1 MIMVCNEESVA
12 SNAANGWHGLF
23 PLKVESKQFNQ
34 LINGWIEES
43 SNGRFRFQLSEHS
56 DRNSYIEETI
66 LCAVN
71 GIAGLE
77 TFQNNNT
84 FQELKTTKAGVH
96 VTLSGDNDFYSQ
108 LQDVNLPLRRANLK
122 ELEPFLPPTM
132 EGKLGGKLFIG
143 RSTDNV
149 LVERGG
155 KKVALKTG
163 MGSSAALVTSLV
175 AALVAFFVPAMEI
188 DKEQKDLELVHNLAQ
203 LSHCYVQ
210 RKIGSGFDVSAA
222 CFGSQRYTRFPAST
236 LNSFT
241 LEDTLKPRE
250 IAKCIE
256 DRALWNTS
264 NRVNPV
270 RLPSSFHLMMG
281 DVSSGSATV
290 SMVRQVM
297 KWQKEQPEQAKRV
310 MDAIHR
316 QNLEVERGFAEICEL
331 EDSVSVDWEAMV
343 VQSCEQ
349 WSSSDARVGAVLLRI
364 RQAFSRFRDLMR
376 EMGTSAGVHIEPPE
390 QTAILD
396 ATLAIPGVL
405 LAGVPGEH
413 SMNLAGGYD
422 AICVVVIH
430 ERSFQAVEDLWMHWP
445 TTHPDSIICPLLCDI
460 DRGLTGVSSVK
471 SGLQFHSAV

>member
-1 MIMVCNEESVA
+1 MANLRPTRVSAPGKVLLVGGYVVLDEQYSGLVLSSTARFYSQVEAKEYVA
-12 SNAANGWHGLF
+12 SNTAGGWHGLF
-23 PLKVESKQFNQ
+23 PLTVESKQFSQ
-34 LINGWIEES
+34 LINGWVEE
-43 SNGRFRFQLSEHS
+43 NDDGRFRFELSEHS
-56 DRNSYIEETI
+56 HRNSYIEETI

-84 FQELKTTKAGVH
+84 FQELKATKAGVH

-108 LQDVNLPLRRANLK
+108 VKRLQDVNLPLRRENLK
-122 ELEPFLPPTM
+122 TLEPFLPPTM
-132 EGKLGGKLFIG
+132 E
-143 RSTDNV
+143 
-149 LVERGG
+149 ERDG

-175 AALVAFFVPAMEI
+175 AALVAFFVPVMEL

-222 CFGSQRYTRFPAST
+222 CFGSQRYTRFPASI

-241 LEDTLKPRE
+241 LESTLEPKE
-250 IAKCIE
+250 IAKCIK
-256 DRALWNTS
+256 DRALWNAS
-264 NRVNPV
+264 DRVKPV

-297 KWQKEQPEQAKRV
+297 KWQKDQPEQAKRV
-310 MDAIHR
+310 IDAIHR

-331 EDSVSVDWEAMV
+331 EDSVSVDWEAMA

-349 WSSSDARVGAVLLRI
+349 WGSAEARVGAVLLRI
-364 RQAFSRFRDLMR
+364 REAFSHFRDLMR
-376 EMGTSAGVHIEPPE
+376 YGH
-390 QTAILD
+390 
-396 ATLAIPGVL
+396 
-405 LAGVPGEH
+405 
-413 SMNLAGGYD
+413 
-422 AICVVVIH
+422 
-430 ERSFQAVEDLWMHWP
+430 
-445 TTHPDSIICPLLCDI
+445 
-460 DRGLTGVSSVK
+460 
-471 SGLQFHSAV
+471 